1 MLRIENISYEAGR
14 AKILDMVS
22 CNILPGELTVLLGA
36 NGAGKSTL
44 LRLLSGERPPHT
56 GRIWWGH
63 RLLHKIAAAELARRR
78 AVLTQHT
85 VVTLPFTVEE
95 IVLMG
100 RYPHF
105 QNSPSAKDR
114 TIVTACL
121 EEMKVRHLSVRH
133 YNTLSGGEQQRV
145 QMARVLAQ
153 LYGWQDGHAGNSAN
167 GMTTGTGMLL
177 LDEPTS
183 SLDWHHQQ
191 LCLQKVRELATG
203 GYTVVIVLHDLNLA
217 AQFADKIVLL
227 KNGRLLAAGERDSV
241 LQPDLIRQAYGM
253 ETQVFHPEGCS
264 FPVIIPTTIKK
275 EIYAND

>member
-44 LRLLSGERPPHT
+44 LRLLSGERAPHT
-56 GRIWWGH
+56 GRIWWGY

-85 VVTLPFTVEE
+85 LVTLPFTVEE

-133 YNTLSGGEQQRV
+133 YNTLSGGEQQ
-145 QMARVLAQ
+145 MLAIGRA
-153 LYGWQDGHAGNSAN
+153 LMSAPRI
-167 GMTTGTGMLL
+167 LL
-177 LDEPTS
+177 LDEP
-183 SLDWHHQQ
+183 SLGLSPLIMQEVLAVIRQ
-191 LCLQKVRELATG
+191 LRDQGIT
-203 GYTVVIVLHDLNLA
+203 IVLVEQNVHNALSVADRAYVLTTGRIVAEDTA
-217 AQFADKIVLL
+217 AGLL
-227 KNGRLLAAGERDSV
+227 KNRDLLR
-241 LQPDLIRQAYGM
+241 AYLG
-253 ETQVFHPEGCS
+253 
-264 FPVIIPTTIKK
+264 
-275 EIYAND
+275 A